1 MTGTALALVICAAVL
16 HAGWNALA
24 KRGRDPIAF
33 LWLASMVAAPA
44 LLPWGVRELAETG
57 LPARAVPFV
66 VGTIL
71 LHVIY
76 FYTLG
81 RAYATGAYSVVYPI
95 ARGLGVALV
104 PAAAWTLLDERLS
117 PLGIAGIVLVIVGV
131 IVLHRVGGRPV
142 AVSTAALGSASA
154 WAALTGVTIACY
166 SVLDKVGV
174 TRLHPVPYMLLMEA
188 GCVVAFA
195 PFRLRRRATAR
206 ADWVANRWTI
216 MATGVMS
223 AGGYT
228 LVLFAFQLSKAGYV
242 VASRELSIV
251 LSALIGSLLL
261 DEGRL
266 APRLAAASI
275 VLVGVACVAL
285 AR

>member
-1 MTGTALALVICAAVL
+1 MTATALALVICAAVL

-44 LLPWGVRELAETG
+44 LLPWGARELAVAG

-71 LHVIY
+71 LHAVY

-104 PAAAWTLLDERLS
+104 PVVAWTLLDERLS
-117 PLGIAGIVLVIVGV
+117 PLGITGIGLVIVGV
-131 IVLHRVGGRPV
+131 IVVHRLGGRPV
-142 AVSTAALGSASA
+142 AVSTTALGSASA
-154 WAALTGVTIACY
+154 WAALTGVTIASY

-174 TRLHPVPYMLLMEA
+174 TRRHPVPYMLLMEA

-195 PFRLRRRATAR
+195 PFMMRRLAIAR
-206 ADWVANRWTI
+206 AEWTANRWTI
-216 MATGVMS
+216 IATGIMS

-261 DEGRL
+261 GEGRL
-266 APRLAAASI
+266 APRLVAASI
-275 VLVGVACVAL
+275 VLAGVACVAL

>member
-1 MTGTALALVICAAVL
+1 MTATALALVAAAAVL
-16 HAGWNALA
+16 HAAWNALA

-44 LLPWGVRELAETG
+44 LLPWGARELATSG
-57 LPARAVPFV
+57 LPWGAVPFV
-66 VGTIL
+66 VGTIV
-71 LHVIY
+71 LHAIY

-81 RAYATGAYSVVYPI
+81 RAYATGAYSLVYPI

-104 PAAAWTLLDERLS
+104 PIVAWSLLDEALS
-117 PLGIAGIVLVIVGV
+117 PLGIAGIALVIAGV
-131 IVLHRVGGRPV
+131 VVLHRVGGRPV
-142 AVSTAALGSASA
+142 SVAPAALGSASL
-154 WAALTGVTIACY
+154 WAAITGVTIASY
-166 SVLDKVGV
+166 SILDKVGV
-174 TRLHPVPYMLLMEA
+174 TRLHPVPYMLLMEG

-195 PFRLRRRATAR
+195 PFMLRRPGAAR
-206 ADWVANRWTI
+206 AEWKANRWTI
-216 MATGVMS
+216 IATGLMS

-261 DEGRL
+261 REGRL
-266 APRLAAASI
+266 PPRLAAASV
-275 VLVGVACVAL
+275 VLAGVACVAL

>member
-1 MTGTALALVICAAVL
+1 MTGTALALVAAAAVL
-16 HAGWNALA
+16 HAAWNALA

-44 LLPWGVRELAETG
+44 LLPWGARELAVSG
-57 LPARAVPFV
+57 LPWRAVPFV
-66 VGTIL
+66 IGTVV
-71 LHVIY
+71 LHAIY

-81 RAYATGAYSVVYPI
+81 RAYGTGAYSVVYPI

-104 PAAAWTLLDERLS
+104 PIVAWTVLDERLS
-117 PLGIAGIVLVIVGV
+117 PLGVGGIVLVIAGV

-142 AVSTAALGSASA
+142 SVTATALGSASL
-154 WAALTGVTIACY
+154 WAAITGVTIAAY

-174 TRLHPVPYMLLMEA
+174 SRLHPVAYMLLMEA

-195 PFRLRRRATAR
+195 PFMLRRRAAAR
-206 ADWVANRWTI
+206 AEWAVNHWTI
-216 MATGVMS
+216 IATGVMS

-261 DEGRL
+261 REGRL
-266 APRLAAASI
+266 PPRLAAASI
-275 VLVGVACVAL
+275 VLAGVACVAL

>member
-16 HAGWNALA
+16 HAAWNALA

-33 LWLASMVAAPA
+33 LWLASMVAAPV
-44 LLPWGVRELAETG
+44 LLPWGIRELAVAG

-66 VGTIL
+66 VGTIV
-71 LHVIY
+71 LHAIY

-81 RAYATGAYSVVYPI
+81 RAYATGAYSLVYPI

-104 PAAAWTLLDERLS
+104 PIVAWTLLDERLS
-117 PLGIAGIVLVIVGV
+117 PLGIAGIVLVILGV
-131 IVLHRVGGRPV
+131 IVLHRVGGRRV
-142 AVSTAALGSASA
+142 AVSTTALGSASA
-154 WAALTGVTIACY
+154 WAALTGVTIASY
-166 SVLDKVGV
+166 SILDKVGV

-195 PFRLRRRATAR
+195 PFMLRRLGAAR
-206 ADWVANRWTI
+206 AEWATNRWTI

-261 DEGRL
+261 GEGRL
-266 APRLAAASI
+266 PPRLAAASI
-275 VLVGVACVAL
+275 VLAGVACVAL

>member
-1 MTGTALALVICAAVL
+1 MTATALALVLCAAVL
-16 HAGWNALA
+16 HAAWNALA
-24 KRGRDPIAF
+24 KRGREPIAF
-33 LWLASMVAAPA
+33 LWLASMVAAPV
-44 LLPWGVRELAETG
+44 LLPWGARELAVSG

-66 VGTIL
+66 VGTVV
-71 LHVIY
+71 LHAIY

-81 RAYATGAYSVVYPI
+81 RAYGTGAYSVVYPI

-104 PAAAWTLLDERLS
+104 PIVAWTLLDEHLS

-131 IVLHRVGGRPV
+131 VVLHRVGGRRV
-142 AVSTAALGSASA
+142 AVSTTALGSASI
-154 WAALTGVTIACY
+154 WAVLTGLTIASY

-174 TRLHPVPYMLLMEA
+174 TWLHPVPYMLLMET
-188 GCVVAFA
+188 GCVVAFT
-195 PFRLRRRATAR
+195 PFMLRRLDAAR
-206 ADWVANRWTI
+206 AEWAANRWTI

-223 AGGYT
+223 AAGYT

-261 DEGRL
+261 GEGRL
-266 APRLAAASI
+266 PPRLAAASI
-275 VLVGVACVAL
+275 VLAGVACVAL